1 MNRLT
6 KFSLKN
12 AFVIFLI
19 IILITVGGIYST
31 KTINMESMPNINI
44 PVVTA
49 VTIYPGASPEQ
60 VANDISRP
68 VQKSISGIKG
78 IQDVKVTSNE
88 NVSIVIAQ
96 FDYSA
101 DMDKA
106 QKNIEDAVNKVKLPD
121 TAQKPT
127 VSRVSM
133 GSMPI
138 MTYSIDSSK
147 DIDELTKVVNDKIEP
162 KLSGISGVSS
172 VDVQGTS
179 KDDIYIKIDN
189 DKLKSNGLTLSDIK
203 TALQGNN
210 ISYPVGSVNIGDNT
224 LPIQMTK
231 KLYTVDDIKAMP
243 IAVIPNQT
251 KVVGDAFQKVQGGMA
266 QLGQAVNQLGQGV
279 GQMGQAVG
287 QMGQSMGQMGQM
299 VGGNTTAIAILSQMQ
314 KAQSLLLSQ
323 QAILANP
330 NSSVKDKAIAEATI
344 TKAKA
349 MLDQAQTQLDNLMTT
364 QAEQGKALASA
375 AGNTKTSSSKSSP
388 SMQQSSNSSANSSS
402 ANSSSSVQVKV
413 VYLKD
418 VASVTRGNSDKTFF
432 IRSNT
437 KNSIVM
443 NVYKT
448 DDGNTV
454 NIAKDVETALNDLQ
468 KSNSGIKFN
477 KISDSSKYVK
487 DSVSGMVREGVL
499 GAIFAI
505 VVIALF
511 LKNIKATI
519 IAVVSIPLSILIA
532 LILLP
537 RFGITLNI
545 MSLSGMAV
553 AVGRIVDDSI
563 VVIENIHRRILKDD
577 VSKDKVVQ
585 VAADEVS
592 SAITSSTITTVAVFL
607 PLAMISGIVGKV
619 FVPFAVTVV
628 ICILA
633 SLLVAVT
640 VVPVMSRFMI
650 LNEKPK
656 PEKGEGSVIKF
667 YKKVLN
673 GALNHRAAVV
683 GVSVAIF
690 ALSLFLIKG
699 VGVEFLPS
707 DASNVLNASVTL
719 KPGTSSAKTNEET
732 MKFEKYLVGRTDVK
746 TVVSSVGD
754 NSGSSSSAG
763 SIQGSNTGKVTI
775 VLKDGVNNGK
785 VSDEIIKKASE
796 MSTDNVKISVTP
808 QSFTSGS
815 KDNVEIVVNG
825 NNINDITKAANKATK
840 ALKSVKELTNVSNNL
855 SDKKPEIAVQIDNVK
870 AANEGLSPMMAAGM
884 VQSVMNYSNVTT
896 IQSGKNNVNVYLGYD
911 SKDIN
916 SLDKVKSIQLQG
928 VSGYFN
934 LSDIAD
940 VKITDGPVSISE
952 LNGNEYASV
961 TADIRGKD
969 TQAASKK
976 AMEKINSIEG
986 MPSGVTFTQNG
997 SAKSISDS
1005 FSQMGMAMLVA
1016 VFMVYIVMVL
1026 AFGEPKAPFAI
1037 LFSLPFAAIGA
1048 IFALFIT
1055 REPLSIP
1062 GLIGMLMLIGIVV
1075 TNAIVLLDRVQ
1086 SNRKKGMKVREA
1098 LLEAGAIRMRP
1109 IFMTAIATVMA
1120 LTPLAAG
1127 FSEGAVISQ
1136 GLGIVVIGGLVISTI
1151 LTLIIVPVMY
1161 SIFERD

>member
-12 AFVIFLI
+12 MFVIFLI
-19 IILITVGGIYST
+19 IILITVGGLYST

-49 VTIYPGASPEQ
+49 VTVYPGASPEQ
-60 VANDISRP
+60 VASDISRP
-68 VQKSISGIKG
+68 VQKAISGIQG
-78 IQDVKVTSNE
+78 IQDVKTTSNE
-88 NVSIVIAQ
+88 NVSVVVAQ

-106 QKNIEDAVNKVKLPD
+106 QKNVEDAVNKIKFPESAKKS
-121 TAQKPT
+121 TI
-127 VSRVSM
+127 SRISM
-133 GSMPI
+133 GSAPI
-138 MTYSIDSSK
+138 MTYSINSTKS
-147 DIDELTKVVNDKIEP
+147 IDELTKIVNDKIEP

-172 VDVQGTS
+172 VEMQGTS
-179 KDDIYIKIDN
+179 NDDIYVKVDN
-189 DKLKSNGLTLSDIK
+189 DKLKNNGLTLSDVK

-210 ISYPVGSVNIGDNT
+210 ISIPAGSVNVGDST
-224 LPIQMTK
+224 LPIEMTK
-231 KLYTVDDIKAMP
+231 KLYTTADIEAMP

-251 KVVGDAFQKVQGGMA
+251 KVVGEAFQQVQGGMT
-266 QLGQAVNQLGQGV
+266 QLGQAVGQLGQNM
-279 GQMGQAVG
+279 GQLGQAVG
-287 QMGQSMGQMGQM
+287 QMGQGMGQMGQM
-299 VGGNTTAIAILSQMQ
+299 VGGNTQSIAILNQMQ
-314 KAQSLLLSQ
+314 KAQSQILLEQEVLT
-323 QAILANP
+323 NP
-330 NSSVKDKAIAEATI
+330 TSSAQDKTKAQATI
-344 TKAKA
+344 TAA
-349 MLDQAQTQLDNLMTT
+349 QGMLQQAQAQLDKLMGA
-364 QAEQGKALASA
+364 QIESSKAL
-375 AGNTKTSSSKSSP
+375 
-388 SMQQSSNSSANSSS
+388 SSS
-402 ANSSSSVQVKV
+402 AGSLKTAAPSQGTAKSSSAPSLGSSSSSSSSNASQIKV

-418 VASVTRGNSDKTFF
+418 VATVTRGSADKSYF
-432 IRSNT
+432 IRSNS
-437 KNSIVM
+437 KNSIIL
-443 NVYKT
+443 NIYKT

-454 NIAKDVETALNDLQ
+454 NVAKDVASALEDLQ
-468 KSNSGIKFN
+468 KSNNGIKFN

-487 DSVSGMVREGVL
+487 DSVNGMVREGVL
-499 GAIFAI
+499 GALFAI
-505 VVIALF
+505 VVIAFF

-577 VSKDKVVQ
+577 VEKGKIIQ

-592 SAITSSTITTVAVFL
+592 SAITSSTVTTVAVFL
-607 PLAMISGIVGKV
+607 PLAMISGMVGKV

-640 VVPVMSRFMI
+640 VVPVMSRLMI

-656 PEKGEGSVIKF
+656 PEKGEGAIVGF

-673 GALNHRAAVV
+673 GALNHRAAVM
-683 GVSVAIF
+683 GVSVVLF
-690 ALSLFLIKG
+690 VLSLFLIKG
-699 VGVEFLPS
+699 IGIQFLPS
-707 DASNVLNASVTL
+707 SSSNVLNGTITTA
-719 KPGTSSAKTNEET
+719 PGTSAEKTNEEAL
-732 MKFEKYLVGRTDVK
+732 KFEKYLLNRSDVK
-746 TVVSSVGD
+746 TVVSSIGD
-754 NSGSSSSAG
+754 NSSSSSSAM
-763 SIQGSNTGKVTI
+763 SMQGGNSGKITI
-775 VLKDGVNNGK
+775 VLKDGVNNDK
-785 VSDEIIKKASE
+785 SADEIIKKATD
-796 MSTDNVKISVTP
+796 MSSKNTKFAVTV

-825 NNINDITKAANKATK
+825 NNMKDITAAASKATE
-840 ALKSVKELTNVSNNL
+840 ALKGVKELTNVNNTL
-855 SDKKPEIAVQIDNVK
+855 SSKKPEISVAIDSAK
-870 AANEGLSPMMAAGM
+870 AANEGLSPMIAAGM
-884 VQSVMNYSNVTT
+884 VQGIMNYNNVTT

-911 SKDIN
+911 NKDIN
-916 SLDKVKSIQLQG
+916 SLDKVKTIQLQG
-928 VSGYFN
+928 ASGSFN

-940 VKITDGPVSISE
+940 VQVADGPVSVEE
-952 LNGNEYASV
+952 LNGNQYASI
-961 TADIRGKD
+961 TADVKTKD
-969 TQAASKK
+969 TQTASKN
-976 AMEKINSIEG
+976 AMEKIKSIKG
-986 MPSGVTFTQNG
+986 IPNGVTFTQNG

-1048 IFALFIT
+1048 IVALFIT
-1055 REPLSIP
+1055 RQPLGIP

-1086 SNRKKGMKVREA
+1086 SNRKKGMLVREA
-1098 LLEAGAIRMRP
+1098 LIEAGAIRMRP

-1136 GLGIVVIGGLVISTI
+1136 GLGIVVIGGLVVSTI

-1161 SIFERD
+1161 SVLERD